1 MGKYRTNLHLK
12 LVKKR
17 TTFGWIFF
25 ILVVI
30 LGKGSVKH
38 ILIGLPFIIL
48 GELIR
53 SLSAGII
60 RKNEILATDGTY
72 KLCRHPL
79 YFGSFLISTGFVIAS
94 NSIFILLYFLIF
106 FPLFYIPAI
115 KREEDYL
122 IQKFGHEYLNYRKT
136 APVFLPILKKTD
148 LKNISLSQM
157 LKNGEHINWVIIAF
171 VLFFLLIKAY
181 NIFCIQS

>member
-1 MGKYRTNLHLK
+1 MGKYRTGLYLK
-12 LVKKR
+12 LAKKR

-30 LGKGSVKH
+30 LGKGNVKH
-38 ILIGLPFIIL
+38 ILTGLPFIIL

-53 SLSAGII
+53 SLSAGTI

-94 NSIFILLYFLIF
+94 NNFFIFLYFIIL
-106 FPLFYIPAI
+106 FPLFYISAI
-115 KREEDYL
+115 KKEENYL
-122 IQKFGHEYLNYRKT
+122 IEKFAQEYLNYRKT
-136 APVFLPILKKTD
+136 VPAFFPALRKIN
-148 LKNISLSQM
+148 LKNISFSQM
-157 LKNGEHINWVIIAF
+157 IKNNEHINWLIITL
-171 VLFFLLIKAY
+171 VLLLLLIKA
-181 NIFCIQS
+181 NKIFPIQT